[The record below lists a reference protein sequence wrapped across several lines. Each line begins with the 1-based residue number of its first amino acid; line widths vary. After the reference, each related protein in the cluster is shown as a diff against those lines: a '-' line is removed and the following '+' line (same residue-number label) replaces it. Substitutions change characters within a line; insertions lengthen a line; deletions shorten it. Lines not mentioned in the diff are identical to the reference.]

1 MGLSKK
7 FDRVNAAIAAG
18 VWLVSLAVYVKTQA
32 PTLSFWDCGEFIAC
46 SYIFG
51 IPHPPGTP
59 TFLLFGRLAALIPT
73 FTDISARVNLLSGL
87 CSSLAAMFSYLL
99 GVRIVRRWFSANGST
114 YSRLLTYAGPAA
126 GALFLAFG
134 KTQWDNS
141 IETEVYGMAM
151 LIMFAIAWLTM
162 VYFENRDTATG
173 TRVLLLA
180 VYLAF
185 LGIGVHMTTV
195 LVLPLSIVVFVLKK
209 DTPLKYWFLVATYF
223 CVELYLIFALS
234 TNPGEIPFYLPV
246 TITGIFFIFFML
258 SFERVPWQ
266 MLVTGAGFVVTS
278 IPAVIALV
286 GGKTGVWTTVA
297 VIAFLALLAFGVYLT
312 VDYVR
317 RRRSGAASGVGLLTT
332 ALFVL
337 VSGVL
342 TGITKLGL
350 TNGLQGYHTFLLI
363 SVVLAVGI
371 GVFIWRYI
379 DLPLLLAL
387 AGPAMIVIGVKEFF
401 WGTVAALCAV
411 LLLGLIGRVAGW
423 RTALLVILMTVVG
436 YSTHLLPPIRSSLG
450 PYINENNPSS
460 GLTATIDFY
469 ERKQYGSQS
478 MTERMFQRR
487 GEWENQFGEYARMGF
502 WGFFENQYAFP
513 GRTFIITVMLGLLG
527 AWEACRRRPE
537 MGLYLALILLVSSVG
552 LILYMNFADGTR
564 QTAYDAWLEVRDR
577 DYFFTPAFMFFG
589 LFIGLG
595 ITAAIQLVRDLTKAF
610 SSLPRRVI
618 LVAMPV
624 LFLLP
629 VQTLAGNYYYCDRSR
644 DYVPY
649 DYAWNI
655 LQSAEPNAVLLTFG
669 DNDTFPL
676 WCLQEVYGVRK
687 DVKSVC
693 CALAN
698 GTWYIKQIRDYMG
711 LELGWTDAQ
720 IDDLRPFRT
729 KDGKIFRLQDQV
741 TDAIIQHNAS
751 RRPINF
757 TLLANPSS
765 RRYFGNQID
774 SIIELRGLV
783 YSLVGKPTTG
793 GYRVPIEENTDLMIR
808 SGRLKYRGWT
818 DPSIYRSESTDRSIA
833 GVADRFAAVTEALVQ
848 EKRYTEAAAVAE
860 FVNDS
865 VYHTDRSIETLIS
878 LMAEAG
884 DTAEVAAALVQY
896 PPVDAKSGTL
906 VMARAYAKSGEVTT
920 AKTLL
925 SGLLE
930 QYPDYRDALDEL
942 MKIYI
947 TERNIEAMVNTLRT
961 WAKYNPGDR
970 NVAQALAELEEQLQ
984 KSDARRTDSP

>member
-1 MGLSKK
+1 
-7 FDRVNAAIAAG
+7 
-18 VWLVSLAVYVKTQA
+18 
-32 PTLSFWDCGEFIAC
+32 
-46 SYIFG
+46 
-51 IPHPPGTP
+51 
-59 TFLLFGRLAALIPT
+59 
-73 FTDISARVNLLSGL
+73 
-87 CSSLAAMFSYLL
+87 
-99 GVRIVRRWFSANGST
+99 
-114 YSRLLTYAGPAA
+114 
-126 GALFLAFG
+126 
-134 KTQWDNS
+134 
-141 IETEVYGMAM
+141 
-151 LIMFAIAWLTM
+151 
-162 VYFENRDTATG
+162 
-173 TRVLLLA
+173 
-180 VYLAF
+180 
-185 LGIGVHMTTV
+185 
-195 LVLPLSIVVFVLKK
+195 
-209 DTPLKYWFLVATYF
+209 
-223 CVELYLIFALS
+223 
-234 TNPGEIPFYLPV
+234 
-246 TITGIFFIFFML
+246 
-258 SFERVPWQ
+258 
-266 MLVTGAGFVVTS
+266 
-278 IPAVIALV
+278 
-286 GGKTGVWTTVA
+286 
-297 VIAFLALLAFGVYLT
+297 
-312 VDYVR
+312 
-317 RRRSGAASGVGLLTT
+317 
-332 ALFVL
+332 
-337 VSGVL
+337 
-342 TGITKLGL
+342 
-350 TNGLQGYHTFLLI
+350 
-363 SVVLAVGI
+363 
-371 GVFIWRYI
+371 
-379 DLPLLLAL
+379 
-387 AGPAMIVIGVKEFF
+387 
-401 WGTVAALCAV
+401 
-411 LLLGLIGRVAGW
+411 
-423 RTALLVILMTVVG
+423 
-436 YSTHLLPPIRSSLG
+436 
-450 PYINENNPSS
+450 
-460 GLTATIDFY
+460 
-469 ERKQYGSQS
+469 
-478 MTERMFQRR
+478 
-487 GEWENQFGEYARMGF
+487 
-502 WGFFENQYAFP
+502 
-513 GRTFIITVMLGLLG
+513 
-527 AWEACRRRPE
+527 
-537 MGLYLALILLVSSVG
+537 
-552 LILYMNFADGTR
+552 
-564 QTAYDAWLEVRDR
+564 
-577 DYFFTPAFMFFG
+577 MFFG